1 MPSFLNEER
10 IKGTCEFSNLKGQE
24 EDMSATSLQPDRGL
38 SFKRNLFFFPPKK
51 SIGKVNNRL
60 LSYFV
65 AAVFPC
71 IEQ

>member
-38 SFKRNLFFFPPKK
+38 SFKRNLFFFSNKFA
-51 SIGKVNNRL
+51 SLII
-60 LSYFV
+60 F
-65 AAVFPC
+65 
-71 IEQ
+71 

>member
-38 SFKRNLFFFPPKK
+38 SFKRNLFFFPPRKALEK
-51 SIGKVNNRL
+51 STTVYSVISL
-60 LSYFV
+60 QQYFHV
-65 AAVFPC
+65 
-71 IEQ
+71 